1 MSNITIVF
9 DLDDTLVKEIDFLKS
24 AFFEIASAI
33 ESDGYSLYN
42 QMMVWYLEK
51 ENVFQKLVHLY
62 PDLNIDSLK
71 IKYRNH
77 LPNFEEYSYI
87 KDFLI
92 ELKQKEYKLGLITDG
107 YSVTQRNKIKSLGL
121 ENVFDLIIIS
131 EEFGFEKPCEE
142 NYKVFHQF
150 NSDFYYYIGDNFN
163 KDFVAPNNLNWITI
177 GLVNDGKNIHTQDF
191 SMHESFLPKIFIN
204 HIYETN
210 NIF

>member
-1 MSNITIVF
+1 MHSKTIVF
-9 DLDDTLVKEIDFLKS
+9 DLDDTLVKEIDYLKS
-24 AFFEIASAI
+24 AFLEIANAI
-33 ESDGYSLYN
+33 EKDGRFLYDK
-42 QMMVWYLEK
+42 MLAWYFDK
-51 ENVFQKLVHLY
+51 QDVFQNLVNLH
-62 PDLNIDSLK
+62 PNISLDSLK
-71 IKYRNH
+71 IMYRTH
-77 LPNFEEYSYI
+77 QPNFEHYFYV

-92 ELKQKEYKLGLITDG
+92 ELKQKGYKLGLITDG
-107 YSVTQRNKIKSLGL
+107 FSVTQRNKIKSLGL
-121 ENVFDLIIIS
+121 ENVFDLVIIS

-163 KDFVAPNNLNWITI
+163 KDFVAPNNLDWITI

-204 HIYETN
+204 HIYETI